1 MHFVLLMDI
10 FSHSSVWLLQVMPL
24 LPFLNMCLFIHT
36 CALLLVV
43 HLGVEL
49 LGYMDMHTQQW

>member
-10 FSHSSVWLLQVMPL
+10 SFFSSVWLLQVMPL
-24 LPFLNMCLFIHT
+24 LTFFNTSLDTHAYTF
-36 CALLLVV
+36 LLVA

-49 LGYMDMHTQQW
+49 LGYMDMHI